1 MWKCGLEWYIWCLES
16 NGAIGLSIWD
26 GGIFGP
32 FITVVTNMSKC
43 LWQLWANV
51 CGKYDQIFTTNVF
64 RYLRQIYA
72 NICVLIWLSEK
83 LLHLSTSW
91 SSPWSHLEIIWSII
105 NIFAVIVIFV
115 KYRQHCHHWHHC
127 NQQQQHH
134 YCQNSL
140 KLLQKQKQCPQNI
153 FCLIKG
159 AVMEDAHLIKWYWDS
174 SMSPKEAGVSAHLY
188 TTCNTWKAPP
198 PPSRACWAVRLFPEG
213 WNRKETEGGLPHHHC
228 IAGR

>member
-1 MWKCGLEWYIWCLES
+1 MARSKLKVRKTTDRTPALVISYHIINTLCAMDTFSIPWICHVLRHCFLRPQMFAKKVLHTIYVEIWFGMVYLVFGIECCNWFEYLRWWYIWSLLHSLYYCCDKYEQ
-16 NGAIGLSIWD
+16 
-26 GGIFGP
+26 IF
-32 FITVVTNMSKC
+32 VTNMSKC

-134 YCQNSL
+134 YCQ
-140 KLLQKQKQCPQNI
+140 K
-153 FCLIKG
+153 
-159 AVMEDAHLIKWYWDS
+159 
-174 SMSPKEAGVSAHLY
+174 
-188 TTCNTWKAPP
+188 
-198 PPSRACWAVRLFPEG
+198 
-213 WNRKETEGGLPHHHC
+213 
-228 IAGR
+228 

>member
-1 MWKCGLEWYIWCLES
+1 MARSKLKVRKTTDRTPALVISYHITSSALCAQWILSAYLEFVMFYGIVFWGLKMFAKKVLHTMYVEIWFGMVYLVFGIEWCNWFEYLRWWYIWSLLHSLYYCCDKYEQ
-16 NGAIGLSIWD
+16 
-26 GGIFGP
+26 IF
-32 FITVVTNMSKC
+32 VTNMSKC

-105 NIFAVIVIFV
+105 NIFVVIVIFV
-115 KYRQHCHHWHHC
+115 RYRQHCHHWHHC

-134 YCQNSL
+134 YCQ
-140 KLLQKQKQCPQNI
+140 K
-153 FCLIKG
+153 
-159 AVMEDAHLIKWYWDS
+159 
-174 SMSPKEAGVSAHLY
+174 
-188 TTCNTWKAPP
+188 
-198 PPSRACWAVRLFPEG
+198 
-213 WNRKETEGGLPHHHC
+213 
-228 IAGR
+228 